1 MAITISS
8 LTPENPATPVGGTIT
23 FTVSATTDSGNP
35 LTYEWQYSTDNGVS
49 YTSSGLTGN
58 TSASYTTSILTAAED
73 GLYWRVVIS
82 DTVDTVNSDEVAGI
96 GDRILSV
103 TAAATISLLSE
114 PGETGY
120 TLGAGAD
127 LELTWTTTLLNSD
140 ITTPVTTLNAT
151 IQKSSDGGTTWT
163 DIGDKTTGTTPIS
176 ETDGITYVIDYDTS
190 YVITSS
196 PLSYGHEVKLTIN
209 DITFAINNYQYR
221 LTITDSTASNTPVVT
236 SAVTVL
242 INPEITIIVQ
252 PGVALTDSDT
262 ASCYKTGISNTGD
275 YRVSI
280 SALTTAGVGLGYDWQ
295 YSYLQSDGTY
305 TDFVGIQE
313 AINLY
318 HCKLK
323 TGTSSNSSILELER
337 LIYFEEWRMRCV
349 LTGTSGEVE
358 VTSDTYSIFMTDSVV
373 KPDDMTDVDALEDY
387 YGDIPD
393 RSFYT
398 AYAIETASFEST
410 LDISRNTGLNGNL
423 TMVIESSNDNGSTW
437 SEITETS
444 QTVSQNYGQYYLNPS
459 TDEPTSELDISYTT
473 PPLRIADNDGDL
485 YRTKVTSSAVYTLSG
500 NTKTLTP
507 IYSDN
512 NATLNVY
519 RQIFIT
525 GQPTTTSVF
534 PNFDASFAVTATP
547 SSTATLTYQWQRSD
561 NGTTWTNITAANAG
575 SKYTGYT
582 TNLLTLSDVTSSDD
596 SFYRVIINAPDTLSS
611 VTSETAE
618 LILTDDFFT
627 VLSNLNDYYVLQF
640 ANVSWTVDAQSIS
653 LGTVSYQWQK
663 STNFNSSNP
672 SAATWTNISGQTTN
686 TYSINSVGTSDNGY
700 YRCQVTSEGGTID
713 TTNAVELEVTA
724 IGITILTNLPSSFT
738 VLEGAAQE
746 VTYEV
751 DAIAS
756 IGDAPTYQWQYSDD
770 SGTTWNNYGTGYLG
784 QTADN
789 KVFIPNPIDK
799 ANDNRQVRCK
809 IDATSVP
816 SSTYS
821 NVATL
826 NVIRRFTYFADAAT
840 KGVVAGDTF
849 LLDLNPTFTGGS
861 PSYQW
866 YKGSTAIS
874 GATGSSYSFTAAAGD
889 NGSVYKCAVT
899 LADVDQHQYSRNNV
913 DYIVS
918 KSSGDFTETVTLS
931 IVTAVAGIGGASSY
945 TTETIKSGAAIGT
958 VICIPKPGDYVHSAT
973 QASNDNAQW
982 KQSTT
987 GSVFNTSASSTET
1000 SGSNYN
1006 ANKPSWVTDP
1016 NYVSPR
1022 WKWSDDRF
1030 PGYIELRGQWVK
1042 KADFPALYRVIGD
1055 AYGVTSDAFRLPMPI
1070 GKKLMGTGNVDNT
1083 SGSTSIEPLYAAD
1096 GTSGGDKNIPGT
1108 IGGVWNY
1115 IKSKQLPPGSPG
1127 VGVDGTAGSPDPSTF
1142 TLGNFS
1148 TSGFESVEATADT
1161 TFSGK
1166 YKFKVGPLL
1175 PWAFNGVPDHSHSG
1189 ISAGF
1194 AEDFVADKGG
1204 CNGQGVRSPNFYEVE
1219 PEGGTIISGPEG
1231 IAEADRGRVHSHAVD
1246 VNTIVPGNNYTET
1259 HSDGIGPS
1267 KGAGASTTITTNLEY
1282 KAGSSNPSFNMFLEP
1297 APITMTTATKSIF
1310 DGSLAFVLKN
1320 NEELPLLAPYFRLK
1334 YLIKAY

>member
-8 LTPENPATPVGGTIT
+8 LTPVNPATPVGGTIT
-23 FTVSATTDSGNP
+23 FSVSATTDSGNP

-58 TSASYTTSILTAAED
+58 TSASYTTSVLTAAED
-73 GLYWRVVIS
+73 GLYWRVVVS
-82 DTVDTVNSDEVAGI
+82 DVVDTVNSDEVVGI

-103 TAAATISLLSE
+103 TATATISLLSE

-140 ITTPVTTLNAT
+140 ITSPVTTLNAT

-176 ETDGITYVIDYDTS
+176 ETDGITYVIDYDAS

-221 LTITDSTASNTPVVT
+221 LNITDSTANNSPVIT

-242 INPEITIIVQ
+242 VNPEITIIVQ
-252 PGVALTDSDT
+252 PGVALTDSDS

-275 YRVSI
+275 YRISI
-280 SALTTAGVGLGYDWQ
+280 SALTTAGVGLGFDWQ

-373 KPDDMTDVDALEDY
+373 KPDDMVDVDALEDY
-387 YGDIPD
+387 YGNVAD
-393 RSFYT
+393 RNFYT
-398 AYAIETASFEST
+398 AYAIETATFDTT
-410 LDISRNTGLNGNL
+410 LDISRNTGLNGTV
-423 TMVIESSNDNGSTW
+423 TMVVEVSSDSGSSW
-437 SEITETS
+437 SEITETT
-444 QTVSQNYGQYYLNPS
+444 QIVNQNYGQYYLNPS
-459 TDEPTSELDISYTT
+459 TDEPISELDISHTT
-473 PPLRIADNDGDL
+473 LPLRITDNDGQL
-485 YRTKVTSSAVYTLSG
+485 YRAKVTSTAVYTLSG

-507 IYSDN
+507 IYSNN

-525 GQPTTTSVF
+525 GQPTSTTVF

-547 SSTATLTYQWQRSD
+547 SSTATLSYQWQRSS
-561 NGTTWTNITAANAG
+561 NGTTWTNITALNAG

-582 TNLLTLSDVTSSDD
+582 TNLLTLSDVTTSDD
-596 SFYRVIINAPDTLSS
+596 SFYRVIVNAPGTLSS

-618 LILTDDFFT
+618 LQLADDFFT
-627 VLSNLNDYYVLQF
+627 VLSSLNDYYVLQF

-653 LGTVSYQWQK
+653 LGAVSYQWQK
-663 STNFNSSNP
+663 STNYNP
-672 SAATWTNISGQTTN
+672 TTDTGTWSNISGATTN
-686 TYSINSVGTSDNGY
+686 TYSINSVGTSDNAY
-700 YRCQVTSEGGTID
+700 YRCQVTSEGGTVD
-713 TTNAVELEVTA
+713 NTNAVELEITA
-724 IGITILTNLPSSFT
+724 IAITIIKNLPTSFT

-756 IGDAPTYQWQYSDD
+756 IGEAPTYQWQYSDN
-770 SGTTWNNYGTGYLG
+770 SGSSWNNYGTGYLG

-789 KVFIPNPIDK
+789 KIFTPNPIDK

-809 IDATSVP
+809 IDAAEVP

-826 NVIRRFTYFADAAT
+826 NVVRRFSYYADAAT
-840 KGVVAGDTF
+840 KGVVSGQTF
-849 LLDLNPTFTGGS
+849 SLDLNPVFTGGS

-866 YKGSTAIS
+866 YKGGSPIA
-874 GATGSSYSFTAAAGD
+874 GATGSSYSFTASAGD
-889 NGSVYKCAVT
+889 NGSTYRCAIT
-899 LADVDQHQYSRNNV
+899 LADVDQHEYSRNNV
-913 DYIVS
+913 NYIVN
-918 KSSGDFTETVTLS
+918 KSSGAFTETVTLN
-931 IVTAVAGIGGASSY
+931 IVTAVAGIGGSASY

-958 VICIPKPGDYVHSAT
+958 VICIPKPGDYINNPSAN
-973 QASNDNAQW
+973 SNDNALW
-982 KQSTT
+982 KQATT
-987 GSVFNTSASSTET
+987 GSVFNTSASSTQT
-1000 SGSNYN
+1000 SGSAYT

-1022 WKWSDDRF
+1022 WKNTDDRF

-1055 AYGVTSDAFRLPMPI
+1055 AYGVTADAFRLPMPI
-1070 GKKLMGTGNVDNT
+1070 GKKLMGTGNVNNN
-1083 SGSTSIEPLYAAD
+1083 SGSVSIEPLYSAD
-1096 GTSGGDKNIPGT
+1096 GTSGGDKNVPGS

-1148 TSGFESVEATADT
+1148 SDGFTEVEATADT

-1175 PWAFNGVPDHSHSG
+1175 PWAFNGVPEHSHAG

-1194 AEDFVADKGG
+1194 ADGFVADKGG

-1219 PEGGTIISGPEG
+1219 SEGGSILSGPEG
-1231 IAEADRGRVHSHAVD
+1231 IAEADRGRVHAHAVNI
-1246 VNTIVPGNNYTET
+1246 NTINPTNNYTET
-1259 HSDGIGPS
+1259 HSDGIGPAN
-1267 KGAGASTTITTNLEY
+1267 GASASTTITCNLQY
-1282 KAGSSNPSFNMFLEP
+1282 KAGNTNPSFNMFLEP
-1297 APITMTTATKSIF
+1297 APITMTTASKSIF
-1310 DGSLAFVLKN
+1310 DGALSFTLQN
-1320 NEELPLLAPYFRLK
+1320 NEELPLLSPYFRLK